1 MNINQNIEREN
12 IRVEMPEDLFAVSKR
27 VFIDAEL
34 TLFTDWL
41 TDEDQLTMLRSL
53 KNISYGIVEER
64 F

>member
-12 IRVEMPEDLFAVSKR
+12 IRVEMPEDLFADSKP
-27 VFIDAEL
+27 VFDAEL

-53 KNISYGIVEER
+53 KNVSYGIVEER